1 MTQIFERFL
10 GLALLLFPLNGAP
23 SNPHYSQTYTILL
36 RGVPS
41 GIESVAEE
49 WGKDGSLISSSE
61 SEIFITDGFETKRL
75 AFVTRMALSKSNLV
89 PISYSYRYTSG
100 PSKDG
105 YEVTVKD
112 GQLKRT
118 LIRAGHSSEI
128 TATLASDATILDF
141 NVYHQYDYLLRKY
154 DMKKGGRQS
163 FHNFI
168 PLIGG
173 EIPLSISQLDDT
185 NLQHVKGS
193 LPVRNF
199 KVEFAGIWSGTV
211 SIDKG
216 GRLVRLVVRDQDL
229 EVVRKDLLPEP
240 APPEDTKQD
249 ADKEVPAKPV
259 P

>member
-1 MTQIFERFL
+1 MIQTFERFL
-10 GLALLLFPLNGAP
+10 GLTLFLLPLYGAP

-41 GIESVAEE
+41 GVESVAEE
-49 WGKDGSLISSSE
+49 WAKDGNLISSSE

-75 AFVTRMALSKSNLV
+75 AFVTRMALSKSNLT
-89 PISYSYRYTSG
+89 PMSYSYRYTSG

-112 GQLKRT
+112 SQLKRT
-118 LIRAGHSSEI
+118 LIRGGHSSEI
-128 TATLASDATILDF
+128 TAILAPDATILDF
-141 NVYHQYDYLLRKY
+141 NVYHQYDYLIRKY
-154 DMKKGGRQS
+154 DIKKGGRQS

-173 EIPLSISQLDDT
+173 EIPLSVTQLEDT
-185 NLQHVKGS
+185 NLEHAKGS
-193 LPVRNF
+193 LSVKNF
-199 KVEFAGIWSGTV
+199 KVEFGGLWSGTV
-211 SIDKG
+211 SVDKT

-240 APPEDTKQD
+240 APPEDGKQG
-249 ADKEVPAKPV
+249 ADKEVPPKPV